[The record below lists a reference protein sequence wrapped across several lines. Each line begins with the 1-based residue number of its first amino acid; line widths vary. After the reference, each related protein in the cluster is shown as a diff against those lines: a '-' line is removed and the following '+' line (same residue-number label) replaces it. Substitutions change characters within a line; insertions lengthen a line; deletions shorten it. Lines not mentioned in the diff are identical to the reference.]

1 MVSGS
6 AMSAKL
12 KIIGIRIRL
21 TERDAVYNTATIE
34 ALASLAKRLL
44 PARATATKHPPISR

>member
-1 MVSGS
+1 MVSAS

-21 TERDAVYNTATIE
+21 NERDAVYNTATIE